1 MAASLVELC
10 DPLFQYV
17 CRLNRLAR
25 KGGLVDAGQVR
36 SEFKSMLNEVKMR
49 CEAIPGMGEQFA
61 KVRLP
66 LIYFIDF
73 MVRDSALSF
82 ARSWKGIAEEEK
94 QLGGDER
101 FWTLLDETLADSGE
115 MANQRLAVFY
125 ACVGLGFTG
134 INVGQPDVL
143 RKKMLEV
150 SARIRAQMDA
160 DENSKIT
167 PEAYEKVNT
176 EILQQPVAS
185 GVMTWVII
193 LVGMT
198 VLLVAGSW
206 VGYKSAITRLN
217 TTLTSIING
226 EPADSGAK

>member
-1 MAASLVELC
+1 MAQSLVELC

-36 SEFKSMLNEVKMR
+36 SEFKSMLAELKLR
-49 CEAIPGMGEQFA
+49 CDSIPGMGEQFN

-66 LIYFIDF
+66 LIFFIDF

-94 QLGGDER
+94 QLGGDEK
-101 FWTLLDETLADSGE
+101 FWDLLDETLADSGE
-115 MANQRLAVFY
+115 LANQRLAVFY
-125 ACVGLGFTG
+125 ACIGLGFTG

-150 SARIRAQMDA
+150 SARIRGQMDA
-160 DENSKIT
+160 DETSKMT

-185 GVMTWVII
+185 GLMTWII
-193 LVGMT
+193 VLVGMT

-206 VGYKSAITRLN
+206 VGYKSAITELKN
-217 TTLTSIING
+217 TLATIITG
-226 EPADSGAK
+226 QGAQSGDK